1 MAVRQMAGVD
11 AGFLYLETPTLH
23 MHTIK
28 VAVIDPSGFPGG
40 YSPES
45 VKAILAAALP
55 RLPGFRRR
63 VVRVPFEVTH
73 PVWIE
78 DPAFDL
84 DNHVRFVRA
93 PAPGDHAALC
103 RVVGDIAATQ
113 LPQDRPLWEMAV
125 VEGLADGRVG
135 FVVKLHHALAD
146 GGAAVAMLNNVLT
159 AEPGSRPTGDDDWVA
174 DTMPSRSELTR
185 MALRGVLM
193 RILMFPLV
201 MWRALR
207 GRLHIL
213 WRRMRG
219 IRRGAALFRTPPTP
233 WNGSLTENRVFA
245 TARLP
250 LAGLKN
256 VRHRADVS
264 LNDVFLAVCA
274 GGLRSYLQ
282 SCGVPTEA
290 PLVSSVPVG
299 TEKKDAGAEPRLV
312 GNKVSTIFTLLP
324 TNEADP
330 LERLRIVHETTKGE
344 KAELLI
350 KGESMLEELAEY
362 RPPKLT
368 AWAMRTYS
376 RHRLADRHRAPIN
389 LVTSNVPGP
398 REPLQIGG
406 AKLLEIYSVG
416 PILEGIGLN
425 VTGWSYADTLY
436 LGLVACPEAIPDLD
450 RLGTMLEAA
459 LAELLA
465 ATGADADAPAE
476 KPESAR
482 AV

>member
-1 MAVRQMAGVD
+1 MTVQQMAGVD

-23 MHTIK
+23 MHTLK
-28 VAVIDPSGFPGG
+28 VAVIDPSGVPGG
-40 YSPES
+40 YTPENLRTL
-45 VKAILAAALP
+45 LAAALP
-55 RLPGFRRR
+55 GLPGFRRR
-63 VVRVPFEVTH
+63 LVRVPLEMTH

-78 DPAFDL
+78 DPDFDV
-84 DNHVRFVRA
+84 DRHVRFVRA

-103 RVVGDIAATQ
+103 RVVGEMAATQ
-113 LPQDRPLWEMAV
+113 LPQDRPLWEMVV
-125 VEGLADGRVG
+125 VEGLEGGRVG
-135 FVVKLHHALAD
+135 IVVKIHHALAD

-159 AEPGSRPTGDDDWVA
+159 AEPGSGPSGEDDWVP
-174 DTMPSRSELTR
+174 DPMPTPWKLTR
-185 MALRGVLM
+185 MALRGVMM
-193 RILMFPLV
+193 RIVLFPVV

-207 GRLHIL
+207 GRLLIL
-213 WRRMRG
+213 WRRVRG

-233 WNGSLTENRVFA
+233 WNGSLTTNRVFA

-250 LAGLKN
+250 LDDLKA
-256 VRHRADVS
+256 VRHATGVS

-274 GGLRSYLQ
+274 GALRAYLQ
-282 SCGVPTEA
+282 AIGIATDA

-299 TEKKDAGAEPRLV
+299 TDRRGKDAAPRLV
-312 GNKVSTIFTLLP
+312 GNKVSTIFSLLP
-324 TNEADP
+324 TDKADP
-330 LERLRIVHETTKGE
+330 LERLHIVNETTKGE
-344 KAELLI
+344 KAELAI

-368 AWAMRTYS
+368 SWAMRTYS

-406 AKLLEIYSVG
+406 AKLIEIYSVG

-425 VTGWSYADTLY
+425 VTGWSYVDTLY

-450 RLGTMLEAA
+450 HMGKLFESA
-459 LAELLA
+459 LADLVA
-465 ATGADADAPAE
+465 ATTSDEPQGI
-476 KPESAR
+476 R
-482 AV
+482 AG